1 MTTFHRFLY
10 FAPLS
15 TIWTPGTGYSRLGA
29 RAFPSVILKK
39 KRLLVVYVSSSVIR
53 LTRLQFSK
61 GYGAFDSVNAIFL
74 KLCKHLNFKVFTNNL
89 TFGTFALI
97 WRTQRLTVYKLIK
110 LATKLKFAMM
120 FARMPFS
127 EIETHSRTHNIKVE
141 WSEGP
146 GKVDQK

>member
-1 MTTFHRFLY
+1 MTTRVTKGGRRESAAFV
-10 FAPLS
+10 
-15 TIWTPGTGYSRLGA
+15 SRLGA
-29 RAFPSVILKK
+29 RAFPSVILRK
-39 KRLLVVYVSSSVIR
+39 KRLFVVYVSSSVMR

-74 KLCKHLNFKVFTNNL
+74 KLCKHLNFKVFTTNL
-89 TFGTFALI
+89 TLGTFALI
-97 WRTQRLTVYKLIK
+97 WRTQRLTVYKLIN